1 MRTKSIELTKKAY
14 YFLVDNFTI
23 INELSIER
31 YSDQVFSI
39 FKKYNAD
46 TYKASYVDCS
56 SVVIAKQFNL
66 DYVVSLDKFFE
77 KFEEITLFK
86 LN

>member
-1 MRTKSIELTKKAY
+1 MPTTEKTINNMKKHNK
-14 YFLVDNFTI
+14 D
-23 INELSIER
+23 LSKFACKDSEAIR
-31 YSDQVFSI
+31 